1 MMRKNITRTLTRA
14 TVKAF
19 TMEMENGLPVIHALD
34 PVYGWGNI
42 TGKEAK
48 KLVKDQ
54 LGVEDCVVGEIE
66 FAQETYKIDINKFV
80 ENAEMVD
87 ISEID
92 EDEDEENE
100 MEEND

>member
-14 TVKAF
+14 TVHAF
-19 TMEMENGLPVIHALD
+19 NVKMENGLPVVHALD
-34 PVYGWGNI
+34 LVYGWGNL
-42 TGKEAK
+42 TDKEAK

-54 LGVEDCVVGEIE
+54 LGVEECVVGQIE
-66 FAQETYKIDINKFV
+66 YTQETYKIDIDKFV

-87 ISEID
+87 ISEA
-92 EDEDEENE
+92 DEDEENE